1 MNLTQCHKISCF
13 LRASLSC
20 FVTFKINSKEV
31 RLKEMMSQTAK
42 GLFLTI
48 DLVAC
53 VESNN

>member
-13 LRASLSC
+13 LRASISY
-20 FVTFKINSKEV
+20 FVTFKIKSKEV
-31 RLKEMMSQTAK
+31 RLKEMMSQTAE

-48 DLVAC
+48 DLVAG

>member
-1 MNLTQCHKISCF
+1 MF